1 MREEQL
7 RREGEESDDEVFE
20 ESSRKRPLW
29 KRVLSLLKNDHQ
41 SSWSGVGRDIV
52 SRSRGVSRPHRFI
65 IYPDDW

>member
-41 SSWSGVGRDIV
+41 SS
-52 SRSRGVSRPHRFI
+52 
-65 IYPDDW
+65 